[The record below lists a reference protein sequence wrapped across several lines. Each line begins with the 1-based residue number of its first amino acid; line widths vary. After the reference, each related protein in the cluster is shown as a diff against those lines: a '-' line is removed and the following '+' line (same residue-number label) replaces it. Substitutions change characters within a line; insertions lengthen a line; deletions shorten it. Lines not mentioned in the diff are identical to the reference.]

1 MTDFKIRGDAF
12 MNSENKTGR
21 SKRSGLRH
29 LIGAASYS
37 LDGARRL
44 AGEAAFR
51 HEIAALAAAVCLF
64 AAVGATPFQYLALAV
79 LFLLM
84 MAFEAVN
91 TAIEE
96 IVDRVSPEI
105 SPMGKHA
112 KDLGSFAVSCLVLA
126 NAIYAGSVVFGA
138 VAR

>member
-1 MTDFKIRGDAF
+1 MTGSRK
-12 MNSENKTGR
+12 SEV
-21 SKRSGLRH
+21 RH
-29 LIGAASYS
+29 LLGAAGYS

-44 AGEAAFR
+44 AGETAFR
-51 HEIAALAAAVCLF
+51 HEVAALAAGVCIF
-64 AAVGATPFQYLALAV
+64 ALAGATPFQYLAMTV

-126 NAIYAGSVVFGA
+126 SVIFAGYVVFGA
-138 VAR
+138 VAL